1 MTSLLPAGG
10 NDNNQTFVVEGYTPP
25 KGADMN
31 LATVTQVIGNFF
43 PTMGIP
49 LLRGRFF
56 TEADRHG
63 SQLVLIV
70 NHRLAQH
77 FWPGQDPIGKRLRI
91 GTPEMQTPWL
101 TVVGEVADVKLTSPD
116 EPANMQ
122 YYTPEDQVEDDIG
135 STGFAD

>member
-1 MTSLLPAGG
+1 
-10 NDNNQTFVVEGYTPP
+10 
-25 KGADMN
+25 MN
-31 LATVTQVIGNFF
+31 LATVTQTIGNFF
-43 PTMGIP
+43 QAMGIP

-56 TEADRHG
+56 TDADRHG

-77 FWPGQDPIGKRLRI
+77 FWPGQDPIGKQLRI
-91 GTPEMQTPWL
+91 GTPEMQTPWM

-122 YYTPEDQVEDDIG
+122 YYQPEDQARG
-135 STGFAD
+135 